1 MSDVA
6 DIVEVVNAIIF
17 LITIPVA
24 LACFLMSLFTII
36 IQVKKDSFRKGFFKV
51 VLTLVSFEMLTEFV
65 LCLHNILPLCQI
77 FFMRDLCELFW
88 LILFCLFAFSMNT
101 LICYNVA
108 IVYFLQ
114 KQTTEKDPMIT
125 KDLNVSTAS
134 LTLFPHSFKS
144 IHVYSLIV
152 GFVTT
157 LIFIGY
163 FFYGSIGNYYTKI
176 SVLIAQI
183 IILLILG
190 ISFIFCL
197 SYYIKSKCNR
207 YTISNKIYL
216 TSYAFYAF
224 IYSLFWLSYNVYCSL
239 VFDELSIKPI
249 DYYDYYLDFYYDFY
263 SYSPYFHSII
273 SFLLL
278 FALLIK
284 LVYRWKCYYV
294 QTVLLTNSP
303 FCNKLS
309 IVFSI
314 LFCCYPPQGGTIVD
328 HNSMFIMHSLATNND
343 FTDLESDVDSDIYSV
358 FGDEFKSN
366 KDNSFRSTNK

>member
-1 MSDVA
+1 MTNSA
-6 DIVEVVNAIIF
+6 PITFEIMH
-17 LITIPVA
+17 LITILVA
-24 LACFLMSLFTII
+24 LICFLMSLFTII
-36 IQVKKDSFRKGFFKV
+36 IQIKKDAFRKGFFKI
-51 VLTLVSFEMLTEFV
+51 VLTLVSFEMLTEV
-65 LCLHNILPLCQI
+65 ITCLQSISMLYILYFNPDYLFHI
-77 FFMRDLCELFW
+77 FW
-88 LILFCLFAFSMNT
+88 LTLQFLFAFSMNT

-108 IVYFLQ
+108 IIYFLQ
-114 KQTTEKDPMIT
+114 KQTTERDPMIT

-157 LIFIGY
+157 LIFM
-163 FFYGSIGNYYTKI
+163 FFYCMVSLNLNFPKVPNGIFFS
-176 SVLIAQI
+176 ARI
-183 IILLILG
+183 IVPVILS
-190 ISFIFCL
+190 ISFIFCV

-216 TSYAFYAF
+216 TSYASYAS
-224 IYSLFWLSYNVYCSL
+224 IYSLFWLGYNMYVLFIFYVDLDDDSILFYC
-239 VFDELSIKPI
+239 
-249 DYYDYYLDFYYDFY
+249 YL
-263 SYSPYFHSII
+263 IVC
-273 SFLLL
+273 FLLVC
-278 FALLIK
+278 ALLRK

-358 FGDEFKSN
+358 FGEEFKSN

>member
-1 MSDVA
+1 MSS
-6 DIVEVVNAIIF
+6 IQIVNAIIF
-17 LITIPVA
+17 LIKIPVV
-24 LACFLMSLFTII
+24 LTCFLMSLFTII
-36 IQVKKDSFRKGFFKV
+36 IQVKKDSFRKGFFKA
-51 VLTLVSFEMLTEFV
+51 VLTLVSFEMLTEFMI
-65 LCLHNILPLCQI
+65 CLRNILILLRY
-77 FFMRDLCELFW
+77 FNWDLHDLVF
-88 LILFCLFAFSMNT
+88 LILEFFFAFSMNI

-108 IVYFLQ
+108 IIYFLQ

-152 GFVTT
+152 GFATT
-157 LIFIGY
+157 LIFIY
-163 FFYGSIGNYYTKI
+163 THSFFFQLLLSDYIKVSLDI
-176 SVLIAQI
+176 SLLIAQI
-183 IILLILG
+183 IILFILG

-216 TSYAFYAF
+216 TSYAKYAS
-224 IYSLFWLSYNVYCSL
+224 IYSLLWLSYNLLYFFAFFIRIDDDA
-239 VFDELSIKPI
+239 VF
-249 DYYDYYLDFYYDFY
+249 
-263 SYSPYFHSII
+263 SII
-273 SFLLL
+273 NFLLL
-278 FALLIK
+278 FALLTK

-294 QTVLLTNSP
+294 QTVLQTNSP

-309 IVFSI
+309 IFFSI

-343 FTDLESDVDSDIYSV
+343 FTDLEGDVDSDIYSV
-358 FGDEFKSN
+358 FGEEFKSN

>member
-1 MSDVA
+1 MSS
-6 DIVEVVNAIIF
+6 NAFITTFVIMQ
-17 LITIPVA
+17 LITILVA
-24 LACFLMSLFTII
+24 LICFLMSLFTII
-36 IQVKKDSFRKGFFKV
+36 IQVKKDAFRKGFFKV
-51 VLTLVSFEMLTEFV
+51 VLTLVSFEMLTE
-65 LCLHNILPLCQI
+65 LLICLKII
-77 FFMRDLCELFW
+77 VFLFKTDW
-88 LILFCLFAFSMNT
+88 SKLILLILTFLFAFSMNM
-101 LICYNVA
+101 LMCYNVA
-108 IVYFLQ
+108 IIYFLQ

-125 KDLNVSTAS
+125 KDLNVSTVS

-144 IHVYSLIV
+144 IYVYGLTG

-157 LIFIGY
+157 LIFITY
-163 FFYGSIGNYYTKI
+163 YLFFYKLLRYSDDEV
-176 SVLIAQI
+176 VLFITRI
-183 IILLILG
+183 LILLILG

-216 TSYAFYAF
+216 TSYAFYAS
-224 IYSLFWLSYNVYCSL
+224 IYSLYWLSYNL
-239 VFDELSIKPI
+239 LKFFPFFIRIDDDAVF
-249 DYYDYYLDFYYDFY
+249 
-263 SYSPYFHSII
+263 YFNLII
-273 SFLLL
+273 NFLLL
-278 FALLIK
+278 YALLTK

-309 IVFSI
+309 IFFSI

-343 FTDLESDVDSDIYSV
+343 FTDLEGDVDSDIYSI
-358 FGDEFKSN
+358 FGEEFKSN

>member
-1 MSDVA
+1 MIKNA
-6 DIVEVVNAIIF
+6 EIVNVILI

-51 VLTLVSFEMLTEFV
+51 VLTLVSFEMITEFV
-65 LCLHNILPLCQI
+65 LCLHNILPFCQI
-77 FFMRDLCELFW
+77 FFMSDLYELFW
-88 LILFCLFAFSMNT
+88 LILFFLFAFLMNI

-108 IVYFLQ
+108 IIYFLQ
-114 KQTTEKDPMIT
+114 KQTTEKDPMIN

-152 GFVTT
+152 GSVAS

-163 FFYGSIGNYYTKI
+163 FLVPSKGNNYIEI
-176 SVLIAQI
+176 SEPIAQI
-183 IILLILG
+183 SVILILG
-190 ISFIFCL
+190 ISFILCL
-197 SYYIKSKCNR
+197 TYYIKSKCNR

-216 TSYAFYAF
+216 TSYAFYAS
-224 IYSLFWLSYNVYCSL
+224 IYSLYWLGYNVLFFIL
-239 VFDELSIKPI
+239 VIKRDNRPN
-249 DYYDYYLDFYYDFY
+249 DYY
-263 SYSPYFHSII
+263 YFFSTIA
-273 SFLLL
+273 FPLL
-278 FALLIK
+278 FALLTK

-309 IVFSI
+309 TFFSI

-358 FGDEFKSN
+358 FGEEFKSN
-366 KDNSFRSTNK
+366 KENSFTYTNK